1 MEARRRSVTLRL
13 AAAIALA
20 TVVMNARAAA
30 CGDELGSSQGVE
42 GDRYVVRYVT
52 VPTPIVANAHFSVEF
67 VVCPRAGIPAPD
79 SVRVDATMPEHRHGM
94 NYRPA
99 IVASGNGRYR
109 ADGLLFHMS
118 GRWDLTFDLMDAAGA
133 ERLTAKFELE

>member
-1 MEARRRSVTLRL
+1 L
-13 AAAIALA
+13 APAIALA
-20 TVVMNARAAA
+20 TVVTDATAAA
-30 CGDELGSSQGVE
+30 CGDELGPSQRLE
-42 GDRYVVRYVT
+42 GNRYVVRYVA
-52 VPTPIVANAHFSVEF
+52 VPAPIVANAHFSLDF
-67 VVCPRAGIPAPD
+67 VVCPRAGTPAPD

-118 GRWDLTFDLMDAAGA
+118 GRWELTFDLADAAGT
-133 ERLTAKFELE
+133 ERLTAKVELE